1 MTPLLAFCVLGG
13 GVGEKE
19 GAEASGSCWGPGWG
33 GGMWGEAG
41 KVSALL
47 GPLFQVWE
55 EELEQKGK
63 KQWQCWEKPGVESG
77 LDLNL
82 TQW

>member
-19 GAEASGSCWGPGWG
+19 GADASGSWG
-33 GGMWGEAG
+33 GGAG
-41 KVSALL
+41 RLSALL
-47 GPLFQVWE
+47 GPLSQVWE

-63 KQWQCWEKPGVESG
+63 KQWQCWEEQGV
-77 LDLNL
+77 
-82 TQW
+82 

>member
-13 GVGEKE
+13 GVGEKD
-19 GAEASGSCWGPGWG
+19 GADASGSWG
-33 GGMWGEAG
+33 GGAG
-41 KVSALL
+41 RLSALL

-63 KQWQCWEKPGVESG
+63 
-77 LDLNL
+77 

>member
-19 GAEASGSCWGPGWG
+19 GAAASGSCGS
-33 GGMWGEAG
+33 GEAG
-41 KVSALL
+41 TVSALL

-63 KQWQCWEKPGVESG
+63 KQWQCWEKPGV
-77 LDLNL
+77 
-82 TQW
+82 

>member
-1 MTPLLAFCVLGG
+1 
-13 GVGEKE
+13 
-19 GAEASGSCWGPGWG
+19 
-33 GGMWGEAG
+33 MWGEAG

>member
-1 MTPLLAFCVLGG
+1 VSW
-13 GVGEKE
+13 E
-19 GAEASGSCWGPGWG
+19 GALGRRREQRLQGAVGGRGG
-33 GGMWGEAG
+33 EGGMWGEAG